1 MNTKPIRPMLGVN
14 VDLDRLKYPV
24 IVSPKLDGIRA
35 IVKDGVVCS
44 RSGKPIPNKHVQK
57 LFSPYHGLDG
67 ELIVDNPTDKNV
79 FQNTVSGV
87 MTEEDIPN
95 VFYYVFDLWN
105 TSLQYK
111 QRLGILS
118 NIVKNINKTESNVI
132 KVESLYCNSLKEVE
146 LREQQYL
153 QQGYEGLIIRNPNS
167 YYKNGRSTLKEG
179 GLLKLKRF
187 KDGEAEVFGYSPLL
201 HNNNPEELDELGYTV
216 RSTSKSNM
224 VELEALGS
232 LEVLDIETG
241 VAFNIGSGFT
251 ANQRKELWKEKEK
264 LLGKIV
270 KYKYFDV
277 SILNAPRFPIFLG
290 FRNKEDM

>member
-14 VDLDRLKYPV
+14 ADLSKLQFPV

-35 IVKDGVVCS
+35 IVKDGVVYS
-44 RSGKPIPNKHVQK
+44 RTGKPIPNKHIQS
-57 LFSPYHGLDG
+57 LFGPYHGLDG
-67 ELIVDNPTDKNV
+67 ELIVGNPTDKNV
-79 FQNTVSGV
+79 FQNTTSGV
-87 MTEEDIPN
+87 MTIEGTPN
-95 VFYYVFDLWN
+95 VSYYVFDMWN
-105 TSLQYK
+105 NSLQYK
-111 QRLGILS
+111 QRLHILNS
-118 NIVKNINKTESNVI
+118 FVDAVNLFSTKID

-167 YYKNGRSTLKEG
+167 YYKNGRSTVREG

-187 KDGEAEVFGYSPLL
+187 KDGEAEVFGYNPLF
-201 HNNNPEELDELGYTV
+201 HNNNPEELDELGYTI
-216 RSTSKSNM
+216 RSTAKNGM

-232 LEVLDIETG
+232 LEVLDMKTG
-241 VAFNIGSGFT
+241 LAFSIGSGFT

-264 LLGKIV
+264 LLGKII

-277 SILNAPRFPIFLG
+277 NILNAPRFPIFLG
-290 FRNKEDM
+290 FRDKEDM

>member
-14 VDLDRLKYPV
+14 ADLSKLQFPV

-35 IVKDGVVCS
+35 IVKDGVVYS
-44 RSGKPIPNKHVQK
+44 RTGKPIPNKHIQS
-57 LFSPYHGLDG
+57 LFGPYHGLDG
-67 ELIVDNPTDKNV
+67 ELIVGNPTDKNV
-79 FQNTVSGV
+79 FQNTTSGV
-87 MTEEDIPN
+87 MTIESTPN
-95 VFYYVFDLWN
+95 VSYHVFDMWN
-105 TSLQYK
+105 NSLQYK
-111 QRLGILS
+111 QRLHILNS
-118 NIVKNINKTESNVI
+118 LVDAVNLFSTKID

-167 YYKNGRSTLKEG
+167 YYKNGRSTVREG

-187 KDGEAEVFGYSPLL
+187 KDGEAEVFGYNPLF
-201 HNNNPEELDELGYTV
+201 HNNNPEELDELGYTI
-216 RSTSKSNM
+216 RSTAKNGM

-232 LEVLDIETG
+232 LEVLDMKTG
-241 VAFNIGSGFT
+241 LAFSIGSGFT

-290 FRNKEDM
+290 FRDKEDM